1 MAKFR
6 AVVIDAETGGE
17 GAYDFTGSGLL
28 ISASPM
34 RVWQAFFESETA
46 KESILPLFPEYE
58 VYTAFR
64 HEESWVITVT
74 GALIRGSGRKVPF
87 MSMIHLVDPENN

>member
-6 AVVIDAETGGE
+6 AIVIDAETGGE
-17 GAYDFTGSGLL
+17 GSYDFSGSGFL

-34 RVWQAFFESETA
+34 RVWQAFFQSEIA
-46 KESILPLFPEYE
+46 RENIQPLFPEFE

-64 HEESWVITVT
+64 HEDSWVITVT
-74 GALIRGSGRKVPF
+74 GALIRESGRKVPY
-87 MSMIHLVDPENN
+87 MSMIHLIDAEAA

>member
-17 GAYDFTGSGLL
+17 GSYDFTGSGLL

-46 KESILPLFPEYE
+46 SESILPLFPEYE

-64 HEESWVITVT
+64 HEETWVITVT
-74 GALIRGSGRKVPF
+74 GAFIRQSGRKVPY
-87 MSMIHLVDPENN
+87 MSMIHLIDAEGH